1 MFLKR
6 RGKSKRRRVR
16 NFRDPQN
23 LQMLPSSLLPSC
35 IISLTFILVFLDSDL
50 CAVWHLLTHLKAGGN
65 GMFVFSSWEE
75 AEGATSRYGCSTYGR
90 SLSTTIWC
98 TSSCEYYSLVPLGW
112 MFSLCFVLAT
122 LHPTGCSVSSEWQSA
137 LGPPTI
143 ILSCSHWY
151 WYHLIDPNI

>member
-112 MFSLCFVLAT
+112 MFSLCFVLVLFIQLDVLSAVSDKVLWDHLLLYLVAAT
-122 LHPTGCSVSSEWQSA
+122 DTG
-137 LGPPTI
+137 TT
-143 ILSCSHWY
+143 
-151 WYHLIDPNI
+151 